1 METSIPSNV
10 FPLRPLESFQVILS
24 PAALR
29 LFQEDIGRDLEIFVL
44 ETCEPK
50 GSGAEMVPPPLCL
63 SSGKY
68 FVCRIRTC
76 HVGRW
81 CMPGVCAA
89 SP

>member
-63 SSGKY
+63 SLGKY
-68 FVCRIRTC
+68 FVCRIGTC

-81 CMPGVCAA
+81 CMPGVCDA